1 MRVSVIVPAY
11 NRASFLPACIESI
24 RKCGE
29 PDVEIIVVDDG
40 SKDNTREVVESLQ
53 PGIRYIFQENRGLPA
68 ARNTGIRNSSGKY
81 ISYLDSDDTW
91 IPGAVRTIADQLDRH
106 PEIGMIFADAQVGNP
121 KDGFQ
126 DWSQFTN
133 RSSTPHVESQLVE
146 PGLETLESLS
156 LYRAMLRINLIFT
169 GAVMIRRE
177 LVLSEGMFDE
187 RLKTGEDWE
196 VWLRLLH
203 RCRFARSHLPMAVYL
218 KHDGAMTA
226 DSIFM
231 QRSWIEAL
239 RLHLEKTSGLAIG
252 PEDRLLVE
260 RKLTDL
266 LRGCAWDTFA
276 VGRYAESRKQFGAL
290 MQQEGWSLKN
300 QAMICLMSLPSSW
313 LDGLRNA
320 RRNLLR
326 TG

>member
-106 PEIGMIFADAQVGNP
+106 PEIGMVYANASVGNP
-121 KDGFQ
+121 EDGFQ
-126 DWSQFTN
+126 DWFEYTK
-133 RSSTPHVESQLVE
+133 RSSTPQVESQQVE
-146 PGLETLESLS
+146 KGLELLDSPS
-156 LYRAMLRINLIFT
+156 LYRALLRINLIFT

-203 RCRFARSHLPMAVYL
+203 HCRFARSHLPMAVYL

-226 DSIFM
+226 DSSFM
-231 QRSWIEAL
+231 QRSWIEAI
-239 RLHLEKTSGLAIG
+239 RLHLEKATGLPIG
-252 PEDRLLVE
+252 PEDRVLAE

-266 LRGCAWDTFA
+266 LRGFAWDTFA
-276 VGRYAESRKQFGAL
+276 IGRYAEAKKHFRAL

-300 QAMICLMSLPSSW
+300 QAMLCLMTLPPSW
-313 LDGLRNA
+313 VEGLRNA
-320 RRNLLR
+320 RRKLLR